1 MKNKGIILG
10 VILLAVILPLTFLTV
25 RFFLNQNNSG
35 FSKISWEKP
44 AEELKDNLILAPLEN
59 TDLAPENIPAKPEES
74 VEKIIEKPIPA
85 SPSLGGPSLPILDE
99 ASPLDIRNHL
109 VSWGFAKSN
118 GRTVDTIIIHSSY
131 DALSGNP
138 YSLEGLI
145 KEYQQYGVAPHYL
158 IDRQG
163 VIYRLVED
171 KNTAYHAG
179 VSSVPDS
186 RTNVNEFSL
195 GIEIMTTKKDTPTE
209 EQYAAL
215 QKLIDFLKGSYKIKY
230 VLGHDQIA
238 EGRKDDPWNFDWKK
252 ITK

>member
-1 MKNKGIILG
+1 MKKAKVIFWA
-10 VILLAVILPLTFLTV
+10 ILLTVILPLTFLTV

-44 AEELKDNLILAPLEN
+44 AAELKDNVILASLEN

-74 VEKIIEKPIPA
+74 AEKIIEKPITT
-85 SPSLGGPSLPILDE
+85 SLAIE
-99 ASPLDIRNHL
+99 NHL
-109 VSWGFAKSN
+109 ASWGFAKSN
-118 GRTVDTIIIHSSY
+118 GRTIDTIIIHSSY
-131 DALSGNP
+131 DALSGNF

-145 KEYQQYGVAPHYL
+145 KEYRQYGVAPHYL

-163 VIYRLVED
+163 IIYRLVED
-171 KNTAYHAG
+171 KNVAYHAG
-179 VSSVPDS
+179 VSLVPDG
-186 RTNVNEFSL
+186 RTNVNGFSL
-195 GIEIMTTKKDTPTE
+195 GIEIMTTKTDSPTQ

-230 VLGHDQIA
+230 VLGHNQIA

>member
-44 AEELKDNLILAPLEN
+44 EEELKDNVILAPL
-59 TDLAPENIPAKPEES
+59 TTVDSAPENIPAKPETV
-74 VEKIIEKPIPA
+74 VEKIAEKSILA
-85 SPSLGGPSLPILDE
+85 SLAIK
-99 ASPLDIRNHL
+99 NHL
-109 VSWGFAKSN
+109 ASWGFTKSN
-118 GRTVDTIIIHSSY
+118 GRTIDTIIIHSSY

-145 KEYQQYGVAPHYL
+145 KEYKQYGVAPHYL

-163 VIYRLVED
+163 IIYRLVED
-171 KNTAYHAG
+171 KNVAYHAG
-179 VSSVPDS
+179 ESSVPDG

-195 GIEIMTTKKDTPTE
+195 GIEIMTTKTDSPTQ

-215 QKLIDFLKGSYKIKY
+215 QKLVDFLQESYKIKY
-230 VLGHDQIA
+230 VLGHNQIA
-238 EGRKDDPWNFDWKK
+238 EGRKDDPWNFNWEKIKK
-252 ITK
+252 

>member
-1 MKNKGIILG
+1 MRKNGIILG

-44 AEELKDNLILAPLEN
+44 EEELKGSMILVPL
-59 TDLAPENIPAKPEES
+59 TTADSAPENIPAELNKPAEKVAEKS
-74 VEKIIEKPIPA
+74 V
-85 SPSLGGPSLPILDE
+85 PSLPILDG
-99 ASPLDIRNHL
+99 ASPLDIKNHL
-109 VSWGFAKSN
+109 VNWGFTKSN
-118 GRTVDTIIIHSSY
+118 GRTIDTIIIHSSY

-163 VIYRLVED
+163 IIYRLVED
-171 KNTAYHAG
+171 KNMAYHAG
-179 VSSVPDS
+179 VSLVPDG
-186 RTNVNEFSL
+186 RTNVNGFSL
-195 GIEIMTTKKDTPTE
+195 GIEIMTTKTDSPTQ

-230 VLGHDQIA
+230 VLGHNQIA
-238 EGRKDDPWNFDWKK
+238 EGRKDDPWNFNWEKIKK
-252 ITK
+252 

>member
-10 VILLAVILPLTFLTV
+10 AILLAVILPLTFLTV

-35 FSKISWEKP
+35 FSQISWEKP
-44 AEELKDNLILAPLEN
+44 AAELKGNLILAPLEN
-59 TDLAPENIPAKPEES
+59 TDSAPENIPAKPEKS
-74 VEKIIEKPIPA
+74 AEKIIEKPITT
-85 SPSLGGPSLPILDE
+85 SLAIE
-99 ASPLDIRNHL
+99 NHL
-109 VSWGFAKSN
+109 ASWGFTKSN
-118 GRTVDTIIIHSSY
+118 GRTIDTIVVHSSY

-145 KEYQQYGVAPHYL
+145 KEYKQYGVAPHYL

-163 VIYRLVED
+163 IIYRLVED

-179 VSSVPDS
+179 VSQTPDG
-186 RTNVNEFSL
+186 RKNVNEFSL

-215 QKLIDFLKGSYKIKY
+215 QKLIDFLKRSYKIKY
-230 VLGHDQIA
+230 VLGHNQIA
-238 EGRKDDPWNFDWKK
+238 EGRKDDPWNFDWEKIKK
-252 ITK
+252 